1 LKIGDQAVT
10 NREEMDTAL
19 EAFKPGDDMQ
29 VEVKRGEETVTVHA
43 QIGT

>member
-1 LKIGDQAVT
+1 
-10 NREEMDTAL
+10 MDTAL